1 MVSLGS
7 GTEEMGR
14 DAAGRFGEV
23 GPCLK
28 GTSFKA
34 DLLSCI
40 LKQWLSCDGESSGS
54 WALLLVRA
62 PGMSVFLVLRLGHE
76 LGGCLVRFL
85 RQPRSWCQSQ
95 Y

>member
-7 GTEEMGR
+7 GTEEMGG
-14 DAAGRFGEV
+14 DAAGHFGEV

-28 GTSFKA
+28 GASFKA

-40 LKQWLSCDGESSGS
+40 LKQRLSCDGKSIGS
-54 WALLLVRA
+54 WPHLLVRA
-62 PGMSVFLVLRLGHE
+62 PGMSVFLVFLLGHE

-85 RQPRSWCQSQ
+85 GHPRSCCQLQ
-95 Y
+95 

>member
-7 GTEEMGR
+7 GPEEMGR

-28 GTSFKA
+28 GASFKA

-40 LKQWLSCDGESSGS
+40 LKQWSSCDVRALVPGLSCWSG
-54 WALLLVRA
+54 LQV
-62 PGMSVFLVLRLGHE
+62 
-76 LGGCLVRFL
+76 
-85 RQPRSWCQSQ
+85 
-95 Y
+95 